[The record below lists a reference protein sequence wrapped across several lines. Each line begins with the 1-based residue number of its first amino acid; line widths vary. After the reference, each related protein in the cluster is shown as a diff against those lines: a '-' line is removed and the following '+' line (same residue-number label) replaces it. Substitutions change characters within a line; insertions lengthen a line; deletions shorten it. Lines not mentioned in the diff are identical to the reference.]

1 MEKTLE
7 IPAGEE
13 YIIRNQTK
21 DERENIDGE
30 EVPTYR
36 VELDLNDDDI
46 VRLKKQVFTEFKALK
61 KERKDLDLEDKW
73 DERDRQY
80 EGKLKSNK
88 RLAFNLHVHES
99 KIKTNA
105 IVTALNQAFLDG
117 EPMLDI
123 APRPDAGRENGF
135 EIAESQEQFLD
146 FAIDEEVKPET
157 AFIKIAGSAVKKF
170 VGIGKLSWARD
181 IRNRRREEEYE
192 GNQVPVMKL
201 PDGTIIYKNE
211 GLEKFLQAHPDARE
225 KEKYYVRQLEELKK
239 INIVVQ
245 YKDEVKNN
253 PTLEHINL
261 KDFYVSNGCNYS
273 DGLRSEHCIVERKDF
288 TYWELKK
295 KEKDGEFQ
303 DVDKLWTQTDKEGKE
318 SDDYMTG
325 TYSVLEVTT
334 YFEATEGDGEE
345 IKVKVWFGEGER
357 KDYEDGGSDEGDSD
371 GGNGKEVYLGGEL
384 FPYYGFDSDYIAF
397 YVTVNDGGFYGNVE
411 SVMYDL
417 RDNNIAQDALLNLA
431 LHGTLVR
438 NTLTPIVREGSEIE
452 EMFLDH
458 QFEIGKPLPVDDL
471 TDDVSK
477 AMGFVEWP
485 SVDMGATMMLSDRLK
500 RDGSDVT
507 SVNESMQG
515 SASDIDPEA
524 PAKKTIALLEQ
535 AGIGIRNY
543 IRVFLPSW
551 NQFAGMLLQL
561 YYQMSNEDKKYKVI
575 GKVSAV
581 TGENPFVSITRQ
593 DMVFKTHIQSRA
605 ASFAFDKVN
614 EKREALAAYKTV
626 LEDPWASRQ
635 PKLMYKA
642 LKTLLETMGPK
653 WKAIVDTSFSTPE
666 EFQQGLDQAA
676 LKAVQQLMQNAQE
689 NQKTT
694 GVAPDPQRIMAA
706 APGVVGK
713 AQKEFYMPELE
724 KK

>member
-13 YIIRNQTK
+13 YKIRNQTK
-21 DERENIDGE
+21 DERENIDGK

-46 VRLKKQVFTEFKALK
+46 ARLKKQVFTEFKALK
-61 KERKDLDLEDKW
+61 DERKDLDLEDKW
-73 DERDRQY
+73 DERERQY
-80 EGKLKSNK
+80 KGLLKSNK

-157 AFIKIAGSAVKKF
+157 AFIKIARSAVMKF
-170 VGIGKLSWARD
+170 VGIGKLSWDYD
-181 IRNRRREEEYE
+181 IRNRRREESYE

-201 PDGTIIYKNE
+201 PDGMIIYKNE
-211 GLEKFLQAHPDARE
+211 GLEKFLQTYPDARE
-225 KEKYYVRQLEELKK
+225 KEKHYVRKLEALEK

-253 PTLEHINL
+253 PTLENIKLEN
-261 KDFYVSNGCNYS
+261 FYASNGCNYS
-273 DGLRSEHCIVERKDF
+273 DGLRSEHCIVERKDY

-295 KEKDGEFQ
+295 KERDGEFEN
-303 DVDKLWTQTDKEGKE
+303 VDQLWKTDDNKENK
-318 SDDYMTG
+318 DYTTG

-334 YFEATEGDGEE
+334 YFEATEGDEEE
-345 IKVKVWFGEGER
+345 IKIKVWFGEGER
-357 KDYEDGGSDEGDSD
+357 RGDKDGQENEDAGEI
-371 GGNGKEVYLGGEL
+371 GNGKEVYLGGEL

-397 YVTVNDGGFYGNVE
+397 YVTLNDGGFYGNVE

-438 NTLTPIVREGSEIE
+438 NTITPIVREGSEIE

-485 SVDMGATMMLSDRLK
+485 SVDMGATMILSDRLK

-515 SASDIDPEA
+515 SASDIDPDA

-561 YYQMSNEDKKYKVI
+561 YYQMSNEDKKYKVV
-575 GKVSAV
+575 GKASSV
-581 TGENPFVSITRQ
+581 TGENPFVSISRQ

-653 WKAIVDTSFSTPE
+653 WKAIVDTTFSTPE
-666 EFQQGLDQAA
+666 EFQKELDRVA

-689 NQKTT
+689 NQKVT
-694 GVAPDPQRIMAA
+694 GVAPDPQRIMTAT
-706 APGVVGK
+706 PGVVGK